1 MVDKT
6 TPRLG
11 LPVPFLTNPLKIDVG
26 KLTEALTM
34 LDANAVML
42 TDWDITADGWQKMG
56 TITDLAQGKIAL
68 TLMVITGTG
77 FANIVMQTGD
87 GSVTTVGDPARIS
100 VTAQTNLGPNEPTIL
115 GGKIVETAQDS
126 YEVWFNIAPST
137 APRKWSALL
146 AAGNGAKID
155 WTHTVGAQPAGGV
168 TILVARSLTDQEIA
182 SPTITRN
189 GAVLTAGYAGLMGIN
204 LPYYDFAASGDK
216 ITDRIWRVG
225 ETIRVKK
232 DDATAANGF
241 PPEIPVL
248 GASFRI
254 HCDGINENRTM
265 WYFTFTTEGVAPT
278 TVYRIG
284 RTNTAWTT
292 PPTRLY
298 SSEKPPTAAEV
309 KAVPT
314 LTEPVNTVINLND
327 RIMPAHYGVMS
338 ITNVAGAV
346 AANNYPY
353 DELGQLFV
361 FPFGKAG
368 GVTQLYVTVSGRIA
382 ARNYDGSVF
391 TTWRKTA
398 NSGANDDITSLTA
411 LSGSL
416 KLGGDAVNDYDAVT
430 LRQLKATTGSG
441 GPTMNGVANNF
452 IGAVEWW
459 NGSRAKLPAGY
470 IQADGQLLKR
480 ADYPEIWAAIK
491 AGILNSVSDTLWR
504 GNKVSNPDGFG
515 YHRAKYSLGYKAD
528 GATDGTL
535 TDGETFRMPDLNG
548 VKVDGVNSWTYGTS
562 SPALHLRGDTFGVDG
577 TTEAGTVSRNAAPN
591 ITGRITTARSS
602 QSDIGPILTGQGDAF
617 YASGALSTI
626 EKNLSSLPSV
636 TVAARGSWTTFDAS
650 LSAASYGRDNTTEVR
665 PNSAIGIWLIR
676 VSGSFQAA
684 NTTFE
689 VITGDT
695 VVPSNNTVVYGGA
708 IKSVYQVAGKE
719 YMRAQMVMRKT
730 IGGTGQINLSF
741 TDSSSGTP
749 VDTVFRFNADGK
761 DRTFSGGAFQP
772 LDLNLIIPSDQSNG
786 LVMAAPRD
794 YRGITS
800 YDLPEAY
807 PLGVTGGIT
816 KGDSGFGYQT
826 GDILGMIHNRGWA
839 DKSGHSTTFQIAY
852 HGNTGRIGYRGASYN
867 TLQNAWFLS
876 QFYEFKTTR
885 NTTIDASGFVK
896 AASPVVNIFGDGKHT
911 VNEEAKGVTIT
922 RKGEG
927 EYLIVGCMGLH
938 SDAAW
943 GGPDGGFSVPKDRND
958 QPLVWL
964 DYKVNADGSIMVKTY
979 HRTHMD
985 APEFARN
992 IVAGKN
998 DGDPIDIPKGLF
1010 VQARVNM
1017 P

>member
-189 GAVLTAGYAGLMGIN
+189 GAVLTAGYAGLMGIKI
-204 LPYYDFAASGDK
+204 PYFDFAATGDT
-216 ITDRIWRVG
+216 ITSHVWRVG
-225 ETIRVKK
+225 ETMRVKAA
-232 DDATAANGF
+232 DAISENGF
-241 PPEIPVL
+241 PSGIT
-248 GASFRI
+248 GAGVVAWRI
-254 HCDGINENRTM
+254 HCESVNEDRTSM
-265 WYFTFTTEGVAPT
+265 VLIFASEGATPT
-278 TVYRIG
+278 WIYRIT
-284 RTNTAWTT
+284 RTNNVWST
-292 PPTRLY
+292 PRRMYTSDNPPAA
-298 SSEKPPTAAEV
+298 SET
-309 KAVPT
+309 KAVPQ
-314 LTEPVNTVINLND
+314 VDAISTVINLND
-327 RIMPAHYGVMS
+327 RILPAHYGVVALIS
-338 ITNVAGAV
+338 VAGAV
-346 AANNYPY
+346 AANNFPFN
-353 DELGQLFV
+353 EPGQLTV
-361 FPFGKAG
+361 FPFGSSG
-368 GVTQLYVTVSGRIA
+368 GVTQVYIAKSGRIA
-382 ARNYDGSVF
+382 SRSYDGSVF
-391 TTWRKTA
+391 TDWRRNA
-398 NSGANDDITSLTA
+398 MAGANDDITSMTGLT
-411 LSGSL
+411 GSL
-416 KLGGDAVNDYDAVT
+416 KLGGDAVGDYDAVT
-430 LRQLKATTGSG
+430 LRQLRSAAGGS
-441 GPTMNGVANNF
+441 GPTMNGVVNNF
-452 IGAVEWW
+452 VGAVEWFL
-459 NGSRAKLPAGY
+459 GSRANLPAGY
-470 IQADGQLLKR
+470 IPADGGTFTR
-480 ADYPEIWAAIK
+480 EAYPELWAAINTGYL
-491 AGILNSVSDTLWR
+491 AAVSDADWLT
-504 GNKVSNPDGFG
+504 SPDSQTFPQKS
-515 YHRAKYSLGYKAD
+515 YLRASFSKG
-528 GATDGTL
+528 DGT
-535 TDGETFRMPDLNG
+535 TTFRVPDLNG
-548 VKVDGVNSWTYGTS
+548 IQPDSINGLFLRGAGKPGQVGL
-562 SPALHLRGDTFGVDG
+562 SPATPG
-577 TTEAGTVSRNAAPN
+577 TIRSSAAPN
-591 ITGRITTARSS
+591 ITGSFGDNTSDDHWMRSGS
-602 QSDIGPILTGQGDAF
+602 
-617 YASGALSTI
+617 ASGAF
-626 EKNLSSLPSV
+626 SLGTPTASV
-636 TVAARGSWTTFDAS
+636 MQLIQGSAGMHRGTFPGRTNFDAS
-650 LSAASYGRDNTTEVR
+650 TVNKVYGADGAIEVR
-665 PNSAIGIWLIR
+665 PNSAVGIWIIR
-676 VSGSFQAA
+676 ASGSFQAA

-695 VVPSNNTVVYGGA
+695 EVPSNNTVVYGGA

-867 TLQNAWFLS
+867 TLQNAWLLS